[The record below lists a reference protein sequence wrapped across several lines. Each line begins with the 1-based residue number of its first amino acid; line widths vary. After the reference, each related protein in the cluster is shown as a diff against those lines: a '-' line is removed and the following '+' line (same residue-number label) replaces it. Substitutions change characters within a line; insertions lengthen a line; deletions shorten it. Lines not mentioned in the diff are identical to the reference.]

1 MTDFADIAATAFVGH
16 NLLAS
21 GPLDLVALAVR
32 KADRDGA
39 DGPVLVFDDASGR
52 VIDLDLRGSEADVL
66 DRLADR
72 GAARPGT
79 AKPPEKPR
87 GRGRPKLGVI
97 GREVTLLPRH
107 WDWLEQQPGSA
118 SQVIRR
124 LIDAARREE
133 GGAVAPARPATPARP
148 AHPTRPATRP
158 ATRRVRAERTY
169 RAMTALA
176 GDLPGYE
183 EALRALFVGNDGALA
198 VISARWPVD
207 IAAYVQRLAGLDG
220 AER

>member
-1 MTDFADIAATAFVGH
+1 MTDFADIRATAFAGH
-16 NLLAS
+16 SLLAS

-32 KADRDGA
+32 KAERDGA
-39 DGPVLVFDDASGR
+39 DGPLLVFDDANGR
-52 VIDLDLRGSEADVL
+52 VIDLDLRGSEAEVL
-66 DRLADR
+66 ARLAER
-72 GAARPGT
+72 GAARPGP
-79 AKPPEKPR
+79 AQAPDKPR
-87 GRGRPKLGVI
+87 GRGRPKLGVV

-107 WDWLEQQPGSA
+107 WDWLEQQPDSA

-133 GGAVAPARPATPARP
+133 SGAAGA
-148 AHPTRPATRP
+148 TRPTGPVPP

-169 RAMTALA
+169 RVMTALA

-183 EALRALFVGNDGALA
+183 EALRALFVGRDAVLA
-198 VISARWPVD
+198 VSSARWPED

-220 AER
+220 AEG

>member
-1 MTDFADIAATAFVGH
+1 MTDSADIAATAFAGH

-39 DGPVLVFDDASGR
+39 DGPLLVFDDASGR

-66 DRLADR
+66 GRLADR
-72 GAARPGT
+72 GAARPGP
-79 AKPPEKPR
+79 AQRQEKPR
-87 GRGRPKLGVI
+87 GRGRPKLGVV

-133 GGAVAPARPATPARP
+133 GGAAVAARPADPAGSVHP
-148 AHPTRPATRP
+148 ARP

-169 RAMTALA
+169 RVMTALA